1 MVNRMT
7 LQGRL
12 TREPENRQTLGG
24 TGVATFTLAWSE
36 KYKENE
42 RKVFLPCVAWG
53 NQALFICRNFTKGSE
68 MIVEGTLTTK
78 QWKDT
83 EGNNKEKIELIVEKV
98 HFAGKKQ
105 ENEAPQM
112 PTIQVANDFVPTDD
126 DVLPWDK

>member
-12 TREPENRQTLGG
+12 TRDPENRQTQSG
-24 TGVATFTLAWSE
+24 TDVAYFTLAWSE

-68 MIVEGTLTTK
+68 LIVEGTLTTR

-83 EGNNKEKIELIVEKV
+83 EGNNKEKIELVVEKV
-98 HFAGKKQ
+98 HFSGKKQ
-105 ENEAPQM
+105 ESEAPQTVQ
-112 PTIQVANDFVPTDD
+112 PTFVPADD